1 MSFKRKQDIPIQEI
15 ELTPM
20 LNVMMGILAFFVMIT
35 MTLGNQA
42 LVDLQLPGPEEEQA
56 LDIPPDPK
64 NWFLVEL
71 NAKGQAQWQN
81 QILSLEDLSLEAKS
95 YLSQNSEGFV
105 LLKPDR
111 KLPYDQVMQA
121 FSKLRQ
127 VGGDRVSLVID

>member
-35 MTLGNQA
+35 MSLGDQA
-42 LVDLQLPGPEEEQA
+42 LVDLQLPGPEEAQTP
-56 LDIPPDPK
+56 DISPDPK

-81 QILSLEDLSLEAKS
+81 QILSLEDLNQEAKS

-111 KLPYDQVMQA
+111 KVPYNQVMQT